1 MFQVRLQTQPHP
13 LPGEK
18 PLFTGTFD
26 CFLKTI
32 RNEGVTGLYKGM
44 LAPLLGV
51 SPIFA
56 ICFFGY
62 GTGKRL
68 QQKSSTDK
76 LTYVSFVMEN

>member
-1 MFQVRLQTQPHP
+1 MF
-13 LPGEK
+13 K
-18 PLFTGTFD
+18 GTWD
-26 CFLKTI
+26 CFYKTV
-32 RNEGVTGLYKGM
+32 RNEGVGGLFKGM

-68 QQKSSTDK
+68 QQKSPTDK
-76 LTYVSFVMEN
+76 LT